1 MTKFAS
7 ALAVIALAAAAAAP
21 LRAQIVRG
29 QLTDSVSR
37 TPLPGAFLTLV
48 DEHGTER
55 ARAMSSQTGGFAL
68 IAPSPGVYRVRS
80 KRIGFRPFVSPALT
94 LESGQ
99 PTAYDVAIDPIPIV
113 LEEVVVAGERQ
124 CNVEAGAGVSALW
137 GEIREALA
145 AVSWTSRAPG
155 YWYEIIQYQRS
166 LNASGGRQG
175 DDSSWHEV
183 GYKTIPFR
191 SAPAEK
197 LTKDG
202 YVEVGMDG
210 WTYYEP
216 DADVLVSDPFLHTH
230 CFETKLGSGD
240 TDGLVGL
247 AFTPARG
254 RKLPDISG
262 TLWVNGKT
270 SELHHLEFRYT
281 RLPERVVEPRAG
293 GRVDFMRM
301 PTGAWVVSEWVIRMP
316 IAEKR
321 RRSVAEGGGEGMP
334 TVVGF
339 VERGGN
345 AAEIKTSGGAL
356 VYSTTPPP
364 APAAPAP
371 ARDSAQAG
379 PVAPAAP
386 PPPPPAGPSR
396 QSVATVAGPAPGT
409 RRNRAES
416 YDRLTADEFSGTN
429 LTDAFNLVQHYRPN
443 WMKGRGPLSI
453 MDQTAGE
460 VQVYLNNSLWG
471 DMNRLREIP
480 AGDILEMRLLRGP
493 DATMKYGVNH
503 AGGVIEVITR

>member
-1 MTKFAS
+1 MTRFAN
-7 ALAVIALAAAAAAP
+7 ALAILALAGATAP
-21 LRAQIVRG
+21 LDAQIVRG

-37 TPLPGAFLTLV
+37 SPLPGAFLTLV

-55 ARAMSSQTGGFAL
+55 ARAMTSQTGAFTL
-68 IAPSPGVYRVRS
+68 TAPFPGTYRVRS

-94 LESGQ
+94 LASGQ

-113 LEEVVVAGERQ
+113 LQEIVVAGERQ
-124 CNVEAGAGVSALW
+124 CDVETGAGVSALW

-155 YWYEIIQYQRS
+155 YWYEIIQYERQ
-166 LNASGGRQG
+166 LNAGGVRQG
-175 DDSSWHEV
+175 DDSTWHEV
-183 GYKTIPFR
+183 GYKTIPFK

-197 LTKDG
+197 LAKDG
-202 YVEVGMDG
+202 YVEVDMDG

-230 CFETKLGSGD
+230 CFETKIGSGE

-281 RLPERVVEPRAG
+281 RLPERVVEPHAG

-301 PTGAWVVSEWVIRMP
+301 PTGTWVVNEWMIRMP
-316 IAEKR
+316 LAEKR
-321 RRSVAEGGGEGMP
+321 RRSVAEGGGEGLP

-339 VERGGN
+339 IERGGN

-364 APAAPAP
+364 APAPAPDSAPAVPTP
-371 ARDSAQAG
+371 AAT
-379 PVAPAAP
+379 PAPAAP
-386 PPPPPAGPSR
+386 PPAGPSGR
-396 QSVATVAGPAPGT
+396 SVATVAGPAPGT
-409 RRNRAES
+409 RRTRADS

-443 WMKGRGPLSI
+443 WLKGRGPLSI
-453 MDQTAGE
+453 MDQSAGE

-503 AGGVIEVITR
+503 AGGVIEVVTR